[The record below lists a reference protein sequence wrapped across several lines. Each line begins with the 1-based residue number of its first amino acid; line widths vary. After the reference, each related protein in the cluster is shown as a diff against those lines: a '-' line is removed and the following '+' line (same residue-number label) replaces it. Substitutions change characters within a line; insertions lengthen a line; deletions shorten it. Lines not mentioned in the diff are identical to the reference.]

1 MSVTGDIQGFR
12 DNFDKLANE
21 PKILL
26 ALPHCWL
33 RQNRSVTAVDRATVT
48 ASASAE

>member
-1 MSVTGDIQGFR
+1 MSVTGDIQGFQ

-26 ALPHCWL
+26 ALP
-33 RQNRSVTAVDRATVT
+33 QNRSVTAVDRATVT
-48 ASASAE
+48 ASASAD